1 MNLLNKKLGGLIG
14 EMTHIK
20 RKKEI
25 ILAGG
30 LLFLGLYLLVNS
42 VSAQPVVTGVT
53 ITPEHPTPMS
63 TITFNVN
70 VTGENITG
78 VYLNVRECK
87 GDFCYAQGF
96 NESMDM
102 VASGEYQKEIT
113 LKHSDADNIEY
124 WFVINSNGTWYD
136 LQKDQTITYL
146 STSSGE
152 INNGSS
158 GKNGS
163 NGTPGFEIVLLLFS
177 IVLLIFILK
186 RKRM

>member
-1 MNLLNKKLGGLIG
+1 MI
-14 EMTHIK
+14 HIK
-20 RKKEI
+20 KEEI
-25 ILAGG
+25 VLAGS

-70 VTGENITG
+70 VTGENITE

-146 STSSGE
+146 STST
-152 INNGSS
+152 

-163 NGTPGFEIVLLLFS
+163 NGIPGFELLLLLFS
-177 IVLLIFILK
+177 IVFLLFILK